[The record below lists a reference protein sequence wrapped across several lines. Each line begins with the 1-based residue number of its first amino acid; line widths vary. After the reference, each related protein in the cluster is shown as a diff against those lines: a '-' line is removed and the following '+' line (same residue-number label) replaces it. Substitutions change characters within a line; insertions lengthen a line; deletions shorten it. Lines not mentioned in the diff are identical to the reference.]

1 MRAKRALMIRR
12 LLIANRGEIAV
23 RIIRA
28 CRERDIEAV
37 AVCSAADRGA
47 MHTRLAD
54 RVVEIGPAPAA
65 ESYLAVP
72 RIIAAAQQVGADAV
86 HPGYGFL
93 SENPALAAACHEA
106 GLLFVGPPA
115 EVMARMASKIHAR
128 RLMTEAG
135 IPVVPGVEPD
145 DQSDGALRSA
155 VLRVGLPTL
164 IKASAG
170 GGGRGMRVVRANT
183 EIDEAIAAARREAT
197 AAFGDGTLY
206 VERLLERPRHV
217 EVQIVA
223 DQHGHCVHLYEREC
237 SVQRRHQK
245 IIEETPSPAL
255 SPALRARMGE
265 VAVTAARAAD
275 YRNAGTVEFIVE
287 GTGDAARFYFLEMN
301 TRLQVEHPITEAVAG
316 VDLVGAQLAVAAS
329 ETLPWTQA
337 EITPRGHAIECRVYA
352 EDPAHDFVPQAGR
365 LLLYREPSGPGI
377 RVDSGV
383 AEGDEVGVH
392 YDPLLAKVV
401 VWAEDR
407 PRAVERAL
415 AALAQYAVL
424 GVRTNIGFLRRVL
437 HHTRFRAG
445 DVDTELI
452 DTERD
457 RLLVPPPQATLRR
470 AAAAAAAVAGAP
482 QLPVSASARQLS
494 PSVDPWDTLRG
505 WPDKSSSPS

>member
-1 MRAKRALMIRR
+1 MIRR
-12 LLIANRGEIAV
+12 LLVANRGEIAV

-28 CRERDIEAV
+28 CRERGIEAV
-37 AVCSAADRGA
+37 AIRSTADRGA
-47 MHTRLAD
+47 LHTRLAD
-54 RVVEIGPAPAA
+54 RVVEVGPAPAS
-65 ESYLAVP
+65 ESYLVVP
-72 RIIAAAQQVGADAV
+72 RIIEAAQQVGADTV

-106 GLLFVGPPA
+106 GLRFVGPPA
-115 EVMARMASKIHAR
+115 DVMARMGSKIQAR

-135 IPVVPGVEPD
+135 IPIVPGVEPE
-145 DQSDGALRSA
+145 DQSDSGLRSA
-155 VLRVGLPTL
+155 VRTVGLPAL

-170 GGGRGMRVVRANT
+170 GGGRGMRVVRANA
-183 EIDEAIAAARREAT
+183 EIDEALPAARREAT

-217 EVQIVA
+217 EVQIIA
-223 DQHGHCVHLYEREC
+223 DQHGHVVHLYEREC

-255 SPALRARMGE
+255 SPTLRARMGD
-265 VAVTAARAAD
+265 AAIAAARAAG

-287 GTGDAARFYFLEMN
+287 GTGDEARFYFLEMN
-301 TRLQVEHPITEAVAG
+301 TRLQVEHPITEVVTG
-316 VDLVGAQLAVAAS
+316 VDLVGAQLTVAAG
-329 ETLPWTQA
+329 EVLPWTQA

-352 EDPAHDFVPQAGR
+352 EDPTHDFMPQAGR

-383 AEGDEVGVH
+383 AEGDEVSAH

-401 VWAEDR
+401 VGAEDR
-407 PRAVERAL
+407 ARAVERAL

-424 GVRTNIGFLRRVL
+424 GVQTNIGFLRRVL
-437 HHTRFRAG
+437 QHTRFRAG

-457 RLLVPPPQATLRR
+457 LLFVPPPQATLR
-470 AAAAAAAVAGAP
+470 AAAATAATLAGAP
-482 QLPVSASARQLS
+482 VMAPVSASAGQSS
-494 PSVDPWDTLRG
+494 PVDPWDTLRG
-505 WPDKSSSPS
+505 WPDRSTSQ